1 MFKAFFH
8 LLLSLL
14 LLAFAGPSPA
24 TADCTGTDLFAAL
37 PKKTRLA
44 LIAEAEEV
52 PHGEGL
58 IFRATKGK
66 DQITLAGTFHLPD
79 ARHQALVEELAPEI
93 AKATVL
99 MVEAGPEEEARL
111 KAASLTDPM
120 MIFDPDGPTLPELLR
135 EQDWQVLRVLL
146 ARRGIPPFLAAKMKP
161 AMVAM
166 MVALPPCALPA
177 KPGAEAGTAEAAL
190 TGGLDHLL
198 IAEAE
203 TRDLPIVA
211 LEPWDTVFGIFDA
224 IPQADIS
231 VMLEMAI
238 EGAQRGDDV
247 VATMSNLYFSRRP
260 RLIEGFARLDAQR
273 SGFTAEQIARETE
286 LTRDL
291 LEIPRNRDWLPKI
304 EAQAAQGPVL
314 VAVGA
319 AHLSGEQGL
328 LALLEAD
335 GWVISRLD

>member
-1 MFKAFFH
+1 MFKAVFH

-14 LLAFAGPSPA
+14 LLAFAGLSPA
-24 TADCTGTDLFAAL
+24 VADCTGTDLFAAL

-44 LIAEAEEV
+44 LIAEAAAV

-66 DQITLAGTFHLPD
+66 QQITLAGTFHLPD
-79 ARHQALVEELAPEI
+79 ARHQALLDELAPEV

-111 KAASLTDPM
+111 KTASQTDPM
-120 MIFDPDGPTLPELLR
+120 MIFDPDGPTLPDLLR
-135 EQDWQVLRVLL
+135 EEDWRMLRDQL
-146 ARRGIPPFLAAKMKP
+146 AARNIPSFLAAKMKP

-166 MVALPPCALPA
+166 MIALPPCALPA
-177 KPGAEAGTAEAAL
+177 KPDAENAAL

-203 TRDLPIVA
+203 RRSLPIVA
-211 LEPWDTVFGIFDA
+211 LEPWDTVFSLFDK
-224 IPQADIS
+224 IPQAEIT

-260 RLIEGFARLDAQR
+260 RLIEGFARLDALH
-273 SGFTAEQIARETE
+273 SGFTAEQVDRQTT
-286 LTRDL
+286 LTHDL
-291 LEIPRNRDWLPKI
+291 LEIPRNRAWLPKI

-319 AHLSGEQGL
+319 AHLSGKQGL